1 MDIEQILAALG
12 TASRD
17 DLTAAAEHCRTEGAR
32 LAAAEVTEDNVNALE
47 QMQQA
52 HEQVSAEIERRDAL
66 AARQA
71 AARGFT
77 EAGEGGENDDAPP
90 GADGGDVADPAESGN
105 DPEETTGPDA
115 TGGRGGQTGE
125 NEADGRPAEGDE
137 DDGNDDDADGENGT
151 DEVTASG
158 RQGRRRIAS
167 RGAAAQN
174 GDGGTIET
182 VFARGTT
189 RVQGNVPGRTAGDN
203 LDADGFA
210 TAMLERFNTLRNT
223 GADGVYHV
231 ARTQFEYP
239 AERTLL
245 ADNVSTNLAR
255 IDATIGPERQ
265 SLVAAAGDAGG
276 LCAPLQTLYDI
287 PTIGDVDRPVLNA
300 LTRFQVARGGIQFR
314 RPFDA
319 LTMAQGIG
327 TWTMDDDIAA
337 GEATYAGDPSK
348 TCFEAVCPGVEDA
361 VVYST
366 YLCLTFP
373 NVSARF
379 DREWVDATT
388 RSAQVTWARYAENL
402 LLAQMAAGSKL
413 VHAPTEVSAVRDV
426 LVNLDKIA
434 AWFRSRYRLNSSRML
449 RWIAPGWLRE
459 IMRSDLTRGRTDDL
473 SALAI
478 ADAQIEAWFRTR
490 HVNVTWHL
498 DGLTG
503 ATVSGQTIPNQYYG
517 NLAAGDAIPPFIDKI
532 DGILYPE
539 GEWLGLD
546 GGTLDLGLVRDSA
559 LNARNRYQQ
568 FTESWEGTAFRGLE
582 SIRTV
587 FEVNPTGAAVGTIEP
602 VDMPVAG
609 V

>member
-1 MDIEQILAALG
+1 VDIESILSALG

-17 DLTAAAEHCRTEGAR
+17 DLAAAAEHCRTEGAR
-32 LAAAEVTEDNVNALE
+32 LAEAEPTEDNVTALE
-47 QMQQA
+47 RM
-52 HEQVSAEIERRDAL
+52 
-66 AARQA
+66 A
-71 AARGFT
+71 AARGQIVGEIEQRDALSARR
-77 EAGEGGENDDAPP
+77 EAARSAMAEQGEPTQREDGAHAP
-90 GADGGDVADPAESGN
+90 GADGGDIANPAGDADEQN
-105 DPEETTGPDA
+105 DERGVP
-115 TGGRGGQTGE
+115 GREGE
-125 NEADGRPAEGDE
+125 Q
-137 DDGNDDDADGENGT
+137 DDGADNGDDDDEDDADGDGEDE

-158 RQGRRRIAS
+158 RRGGRRRLAP
-167 RGAAAQN
+167 RGGEQMTEQRRV
-174 GDGGTIET
+174 D
-182 VFARGTT
+182 VARGST
-189 RVQGNVPGRTAGDN
+189 RVQGNVPGMTAGTQ
-203 LDADGFA
+203 LDAEGLA
-210 TAMLERFNTLRNT
+210 QAMLERFTTIRNT

-231 ARTQFEYP
+231 ARTVFDYP
-239 AERTLL
+239 EHRRLL
-245 ADNVSTNLAR
+245 SDNVSANLSR
-255 IDATIGPERQ
+255 IDQAIGPEAQ

-300 LTRFQVARGGIQFR
+300 LTRFQVARGGIQYR
-314 RPFDA
+314 QPFDA
-319 LTMAQGIG
+319 LSMSQGIG

-337 GEATYAGDPSK
+337 GDPAYAGDPAK
-348 TCFEAVCPGVEDA
+348 TCYEAVCPGVEDA

-402 LLAQMAAGSKL
+402 LLAQMSAASK
-413 VHAPTEVSAVRDV
+413 VVTAPTTVSAVRDV

-449 RWIAPGWLRE
+449 RWIAPSWLRE
-459 IMRSDLTRGRTDDL
+459 ILRSDLTRGHTDDL

-503 ATVSGQTIPNQYYG
+503 ATVNGAVIPNQFYG
-517 NLAAGDAIPPFIDKI
+517 DIAAGDAIPEFIDTV

-539 GEWLGLD
+539 GEWLALD

-582 SIRTV
+582 SLRTV
-587 FEVNPTGAAVGTIEP
+587 FQVRPTGASVGTIEP
-602 VDMPVAG
+602 IGMPGAVTG
-609 V
+609 

>member
-1 MDIEQILAALG
+1 MDIETILAALG

-17 DLTAAAEHCRTEGAR
+17 DLAAAAEHCRTEGAR
-32 LAAAEVTEDNVNALE
+32 LAAAEVNEENVTALE

-52 HEQVSAEIERRDAL
+52 HSQITTEVERRDAL
-66 AARQA
+66 AARAQ
-71 AARGFT
+71 AARGFAEGDDE
-77 EAGEGGENDDAPP
+77 EAPPP
-90 GADGGDVADPAESGN
+90 GADGGDVANPAGDNGERDDEQGTHERGEGDDNADPDETEGAGGETDNGN
-105 DPEETTGPDA
+105 DEG
-115 TGGRGGQTGE
+115 
-125 NEADGRPAEGDE
+125 ADGAEGE
-137 DDGNDDDADGENGT
+137 

-167 RGAAAQN
+167 RGAAAQGEQQN
-174 GDGGTIET
+174 GVE
-182 VFARGTT
+182 VAFARGTT
-189 RVQGNVPGRTAGDN
+189 RVQGGVPGMDAGAN
-203 LDADGFA
+203 LDGDGLA
-210 TAMLERFNTLRNT
+210 TALLERFNTLRNT

-231 ARTQFEYP
+231 ARTRFEYP
-239 AERTLL
+239 EDRTLSS
-245 ADNVSTNLAR
+245 DNVSANLAR
-255 IDATIGPERQ
+255 IDRAIGPEQ
-265 SLVAAAGDAGG
+265 QALVAAAGDAGG

-287 PTIGDVDRPVLNA
+287 PTIGDVDRPVLNT
-300 LTRFQVARGGIQFR
+300 LTRFQVARGGIQYR

-327 TWTMDDDIAA
+327 TWTMDDDVAA
-337 GEATYAGDPSK
+337 GAADYDGDPAK

-413 VHAPTEVSAVRDV
+413 VHAETEVSAVRDV

-449 RWIAPGWLRE
+449 RWIAPSWLRE
-459 IMRSDLTRGRTDDL
+459 ILRSDLTRGRTDDL

-503 ATVSGQTIPNQYYG
+503 ATVNGQAIPNQYYG
-517 NLAAGDAIPPFIDKI
+517 NLAAGDAIPPFIEKI

-546 GGTLDLGLVRDSA
+546 GGTLDLGLVRDSS

-568 FTESWEGTAFRGLE
+568 FSESWEGTAFRGLE
-582 SIRTV
+582 SLRTV
-587 FEVNPTGAAVGTIEP
+587 FEVRPTGAAVGTIEP
-602 VDMPVAG
+602 VGLPVSG
-609 V
+609 GTG